1 MNCLLVF
8 VCLVIC
14 LVVLKLYNILVIF
27 NQESKKKSLSLSNVA
42 GAYFILISGLV
53 VSIIVGVIEFIYT
66 KAKPDQPLSEVS
78 IFDSIESY
86 CSRKHAPMVCDQVI
100 FLELLR

>member
-1 MNCLLVF
+1 MF
-8 VCLVIC
+8 
-14 LVVLKLYNILVIF
+14 VVLKLSNILVIF

-53 VSIIVGVIEFIYT
+53 VSIIVGVIEFIYS

-78 IFDSIESY
+78 NVVPTKSESDEIF
-86 CSRKHAPMVCDQVI
+86 CLQ
-100 FLELLR
+100 LLSKTLSCTLHLS